1 MICVSLVGNGKEA
14 RVLVDHI
21 SNELNMSKLEC
32 KLTCNQ
38 SAILNNQN
46 TARNLICNDFTFG
59 SFFCASFFSP
69 SLFESTLLYIL
80 STAVAA
86 PNITKAVL
94 NVPVGVDVSVDNLDD
109 RSDSMPVEAAA
120 AAEAVAPPRGMV
132 RCSFVADC
140 LCN

>member
-1 MICVSLVGNGKEA
+1 MICVSLVRNEKEA
-14 RVLVDHI
+14 IVLVDHI

-46 TARNLICNDFTFG
+46 TARNLICNDFTLG
-59 SFFCASFFSP
+59 SFFCTSFFSP
-69 SLFESTLLYIL
+69 SLFASTLLYIL

-109 RSDSMPVEAAA
+109 RSDS
-120 AAEAVAPPRGMV
+120 R
-132 RCSFVADC
+132 
-140 LCN
+140 